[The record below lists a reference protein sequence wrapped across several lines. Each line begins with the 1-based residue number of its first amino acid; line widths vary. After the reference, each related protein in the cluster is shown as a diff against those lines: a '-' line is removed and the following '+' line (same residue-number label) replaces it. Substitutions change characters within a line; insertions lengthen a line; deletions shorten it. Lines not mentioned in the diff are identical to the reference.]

1 MSKSFGVE
9 WKRTG
14 RCEPSTGRR
23 GSPFVRRAEV
33 KRKVARSG
41 EQDSLDR
48 LSASPIVATAGV
60 TVVTAFPNMN
70 TAPAAEPAGP
80 TVPGLGHAY
89 LFATFNALSF
99 QIVLGS
105 PMVLYAKHLNASAT
119 VLGIIAGMMPLLVIF
134 QIPAARHVARVG
146 YRRFLLAGWS
156 LRVLCIFLI
165 ALVPLTREFLE
176 PPNQVALLLFLL
188 FGFNLSR
195 GISSAAWLPWITALV
210 PPEARGHY
218 LARDSACV
226 NAASAVTL
234 LLSGLVLGAQ
244 PAPWQFTAIFLFSAA
259 MGAISLGFLK
269 RMPDAPGPAEPG
281 RRNEEPVPW
290 RALAGLPA
298 FRKLLRTNVAWSLAY
313 GGLSTFTVAYLKAF
327 TDLSEN
333 WILYATAV
341 FYFGGIGGLL
351 VFGAHLDRHGSKPI
365 ILVCVGG
372 WFAILAAWVSLAG
385 GLVTLRLGWLFP
397 LQLLM
402 GLGYAALSMA
412 NTRLA
417 MAVVPAMGRAHFFA
431 LFSVVSNLS
440 LGIAPVI
447 WGLVIDAFG
456 QRRIALGGFEL
467 NRYSLFFLL
476 VTAVMA
482 VTFALGRRLE
492 EPQAGKVET
501 LLRSLLA
508 QMPLP
513 SWMRFWPRG

>member
-1 MSKSFGVE
+1 
-9 WKRTG
+9 
-14 RCEPSTGRR
+14 
-23 GSPFVRRAEV
+23 
-33 KRKVARSG
+33 
-41 EQDSLDR
+41 
-48 LSASPIVATAGV
+48 
-60 TVVTAFPNMN
+60 MN
-70 TAPAAEPAGP
+70 TASATNPPKP
-80 TVPGLGHAY
+80 TVLGLENAY

-105 PMVLYAKHLNASAT
+105 PMVLYAKDLNASAT

-134 QIPAARHVARVG
+134 QIPAAGHVARVG

-156 LRVLCIFLI
+156 TRVLCIFLI
-165 ALVPLTREFLE
+165 ALVPLTRGFLT
-176 PPNQVALLLFLL
+176 PPNQVALLLLLL

-210 PPEARGHY
+210 PPEVRGHY

-226 NAASAVTL
+226 NGASAVTL
-234 LLSGLVLGAQ
+234 ALAGFVLGTQ
-244 PAPWQFTAIFLFSAA
+244 PEPWQFTTIFLFSAL

-269 RMPDAPGPAEPG
+269 RMPDAPGPESQRP
-281 RRNEEPVPW
+281 NNEPVPW
-290 RALAGLPA
+290 RALAAHPA
-298 FRKLLRTNVAWSLAY
+298 FRKLLRVNVAWSLAY
-313 GGLSTFTVAYLKAF
+313 GGLSTFTVAYMKAF
-327 TDLSEN
+327 TGLGEN
-333 WILYATAV
+333 WILYTTAV

-365 ILVCVGG
+365 ILVCVTG
-372 WFAILAAWVSLAG
+372 WLAILATWVSLAG
-385 GLVTLRLGWLFP
+385 GWLTLRLAWLFP

-402 GLGYAALSMA
+402 GLGYAALTMA

-476 VTAVMA
+476 ATVLMV

-492 EPQAGKVET
+492 EPQAGKVEA